1 MVLSGQTTVDV
12 VGQEEIM
19 VDTCPLTEDRARML
33 MSIDAALTDSD
44 FPETIIDALLKD
56 QKPLD
61 PEFSKVVDEHFWD
74 LI

>member
-1 MVLSGQTTVDV
+1 
-12 VGQEEIM
+12 
-19 VDTCPLTEDRARML
+19 ML
-33 MSIDAALTDSD
+33 MSINDALTDSD